1 MTYSLI
7 YLEYS

>member
-7 YLEYS
+7 